1 MTILG
6 TDLSKRIYGLDIL
19 RTIAVSL
26 ILLVH
31 TYEFLPFQ
39 IRYILNF
46 VMYDGVTI
54 FFVLSGFLIGTILIK
69 TIESNRFTT
78 KRLLNFWGNRW
89 LRTLPLYYCILFIW
103 VLIAG
108 ENLGI
113 LQILKYIFFIQ
124 NFNGV
129 QPEFFIVS
137 WSLSIEEWFYL
148 LVPILLFICTTIFKI
163 DNKRSVLF
171 IVIFVILSVNAIRL
185 YRYCNLVYNI
195 GLDPNWSLFSNWFFR
210 TQVITRLD
218 GVIYGVLGAY
228 LAYYYKSL
236 WLKNKLMKLLIGL
249 FLLYIFPRIVNILV
263 ANSFV
268 PIYNNVF
275 DFTIA
280 GLGVMLLLPFLESI
294 KKGQGNVYRFVTLI
308 SLVSYSIYLTHSIV
322 NKYIKIIGEYL
333 DLNHFLQFCLVWIL
347 SILISCLTYRFIEK
361 PIMDM
366 RKTILK
372 KG

>member
-6 TDLSKRIYGLDIL
+6 TDLSKRVYGLDIL
-19 RTIAVSL
+19 RAIAVSL
-26 ILLVH
+26 ILLIH
-31 TYEFLPFQ
+31 TYELLPAQ
-39 IRYILNF
+39 IKYILDF
-46 VMYDGVTI
+46 IMYDGVTI

-69 TIESNRFTT
+69 TIESGPFTT

-108 ENLGI
+108 ENLEI
-113 LQILKYIFFIQ
+113 QQILKYIFFIQ
-124 NFNGV
+124 NFKDV

-163 DNKRSVLF
+163 NNKRSVLF
-171 IVIFVILSVNAIRL
+171 IVVFFILSVNAIRL
-185 YRYCNLVYNI
+185 YRYYNLVYNI
-195 GLDPNWSLFSNWFFR
+195 GLDPDWYLFSNWFFR
-210 TQVITRLD
+210 MQVITRLD
-218 GVIYGVLGAY
+218 GVIYGVFGAY

-249 FLLYIFPRIVNILV
+249 FLLYIFPHIVNMFSSYFFI
-263 ANSFV
+263 

-275 DFTIA
+275 DYTIA
-280 GLGVMLLLPFLESI
+280 GVGVMLLLPFLESI

-308 SLVSYSIYLTHSIV
+308 SLISYSIYLTHSIV
-322 NKYIKIIGEYL
+322 NKYVRIISEYFYL
-333 DLNHFLQFCLVWIL
+333 DSGIQFCLVWVL

-366 RKTILK
+366 RKIILK